1 MAGFQHPILLELL
14 EKIRREPTYPVHQR
28 LGAKLPEWEAVRD
41 RVGPRRV
48 RVAVLSSFTIDPI
61 KPYLRFQALER
72 NVWVDVFLPSFN
84 QFSQEI
90 LNPESGLYAFGPEV
104 CFLHLFPEDLSP
116 AQGADRREPEPAAV
130 LDAVRQLALEFRK
143 NSKADLVISN
153 FALRGQFPHAL
164 RRQESVDRF
173 RTLQEGL
180 EKITREIPGVHCLDY
195 ESLTSFHGKE
205 QVADERLRHIAR
217 MELSERFL
225 PRLASHM
232 LGWVFALRGFSRKC
246 IVLDL
251 DNTLWGG
258 ILGEE
263 EIGGIHLGPEY
274 PGSAFVEFQA
284 SLLELH
290 RRGVLLAV
298 NSKNNEPEA
307 LETLRSHPAMLLR
320 PHHFAAMRINW
331 EDKHRNLEAI
341 AEQLNL
347 GLDAFVFID
356 DNPAERQL
364 MRQLRPEVFTPEWTN
379 DPVFY
384 RRDLESLFDF
394 ETASLTEED
403 RKRGEMYAAQIE
415 RETLRKQEATFED
428 YLFGLQM
435 ELSVQEAQPGDL
447 PRVHQLFQKTNQ
459 FNLTTRRYSPS
470 EVDEFHRREE
480 ALLAVM
486 RNRDRFGDNGLVGV
500 ALALAEDPGRK
511 LWRIDSLL
519 MSCRVLGRTVESGF
533 LTQLLL
539 ELRRRGAQAVVGEF
553 IPTAKNELV
562 KDFYSRMG
570 FKPAAGRGERE
581 SDRWQIRLAGYR
593 PPELP
598 WLNVDAF
605 GSKAELPKQAAP
617 IGSGGRA

>member
-28 LGAKLPEWEAVRD
+28 LGAKLPEWETVRD

-72 NVWVDVFLPSFN
+72 NVWVEVFLPGFN

-90 LNPESGLYAFGPEV
+90 LNPESRLYAFGPDV

-116 AQGADRREPEPAAV
+116 NPDPEAV
-130 LDAVRQLALEFRK
+130 LEAARRLVLQFRR
-143 NSKADLVISN
+143 NSKADLVVSKFASPARFPN
-153 FALRGQFPHAL
+153 ALRQPEAVRRL
-164 RRQESVDRF
+164 RA
-173 RTLQEGL
+173 LQEGL
-180 EKITREIPGVHCLDY
+180 EKIAREVPGVHCMDY
-195 ESLTSFHGKE
+195 DALTAFHGKE

-225 PRLASHM
+225 PKLASHM
-232 LGWVFALRGFSRKC
+232 LAWVFALRGFSRKC

-290 RRGVLLAV
+290 HRGVLLAV

-307 LETLRSHPAMLLR
+307 LEALRNHPAMLLR
-320 PHHFAAMRINW
+320 PHHFAALRINW
-331 EDKHRNLEAI
+331 EAKHRNLEAI

-384 RRDLESLFDF
+384 RRDLENLFDF

-415 RETLRKQEATFED
+415 RETLRKQETTFED

-435 ELSVQEAQPGDL
+435 ELSVQETQPGDL

-470 EVDEFHRREE
+470 EVNEFHRREE

-500 ALALAEDPGRK
+500 ALALPEGRGREV
-511 LWRIDSLL
+511 WRIDSLL

-533 LTQLLL
+533 LKQLLL
-539 ELRRRGAQAVVGEF
+539 ELKRRGARRVIGEF
-553 IPTAKNELV
+553 IPTAKNGLV
-562 KDFYSRMG
+562 KEFYAQAG
-570 FKPAAGRGERE
+570 FEPAGESGRWEISLE
-581 SDRWQIRLAGYR
+581 GYQG
-593 PPELP
+593 PDLP
-598 WLNVDAF
+598 WLKV
-605 GSKAELPKQAAP
+605 AEEGVHAKL
-617 IGSGGRA
+617 